1 MRMMRLGMLLLPLA
15 CSPLDLEPNQEAL
28 RFEGRV
34 TTRSGAPLEGA
45 TVSLE
50 TLFFVWQTSAASATS
65 DAAGAWSLQHS
76 ATCRRGSD
84 LWTGENLTSY
94 MLVARLSGYQSLS
107 TVNMSRSLTCKRET
121 QRVDFVLEPATV
133 VGRGASAIRLAHGAG
148 GP

>member
-1 MRMMRLGMLLLPLA
+1 VRMTLPVMLLLPLA
-15 CSPLDLEPNQEAL
+15 CMPLDLEPNQEAL

-45 TVSLE
+45 TVSLDA
-50 TLFFVWQTSAASATS
+50 LFFLWQTSAASATT

-84 LWTGENLTSY
+84 LWTGENATSY
-94 MLVARLSGYQSLS
+94 MLVARAPGYHSLS
-107 TVNMSRSLTCKRET
+107 TVNMSRSIRCERAT
-121 QRVDFVLEPATV
+121 QRVDFVLEPAPV
-133 VGRGASAIRLAHGAG
+133 AGRVGLSVGLRHEAG